1 MSKLFRNR
9 WVIVALTVVVTLALL
24 AACAAATQEPAAEE
38 PAAEEAMTEE
48 PAAEGAAAEQP
59 TAEEQMAEEEPAMQ
73 EGTST
78 LDEVIARGTL
88 KCGVNTELFG
98 FGYLDDT
105 GRNVGFDVEFCRAI
119 AAAVLGD
126 AEAVEFTSLNADQR
140 LPALQTSEIDVLIR
154 NTTWT
159 LTRDADLGLDFTVTT
174 FYDGQGYMVRDG
186 EFNSVEE
193 LDGGTICVTSGTTT
207 EANLAD
213 DFTRRGLT
221 YTPSVFSSTADTNN
235 TFVDGACDAET
246 SDKSQLASLRA
257 ATANPEDYVI
267 LPDTI
272 SKEPLGP
279 VVRAN
284 DSDWHDAVM
293 WTVFVMIE
301 AEDLGINQANVDD
314 FLTSDDVRV
323 QRLLGTGEDDLGAL
337 LGLPQDF
344 GYQILSQ
351 VGSYGDVYDTYLT
364 PIGIVREGSL
374 NAHWTEGG
382 LIYSPAFR

>member
-24 AACAAATQEPAAEE
+24 AACAAATEE
-38 PAAEEAMTEE
+38 PAAEEEAE
-48 PAAEGAAAEQP
+48 PVAQEGA
-59 TAEEQMAEEEPAMQ
+59 
-73 EGTST
+73 
-78 LDEVIARGTL
+78 GTL
-88 KCGVNTELFG
+88 AEVMSRGVLQCGVNTDLSG
-98 FGYLDDT
+98 FGSLDDT

-140 LPALQTSEIDVLIR
+140 FPALQTGEVDVLIR

-186 EFNSVEE
+186 EFASVAE
-193 LDGGTICVTSGTTT
+193 LDGGTICTTSGTTT

-213 DFTRRGLT
+213 DFAKRGLT
-221 YTPSVFSSTADTNN
+221 YTPNVFSETADTNDA
-235 TFVDGACDAET
+235 FVNGACDAET

-257 ATANPEDYVI
+257 ATANPEDYII

-284 DSDWHDAVM
+284 DSEWRDVVM
-293 WTVFVMIE
+293 WTVFAMIE
-301 AEDLGINQANVDD
+301 AERLGINQANVDT
-314 FLTSDDVRV
+314 FLDSDDIQV

-337 LGLPQDF
+337 LGLPKDF
-344 GYQILSQ
+344 GYQVISQ
-351 VGSYGDVYDTYLT
+351 VGNYGDVYEQFLT
-364 PIGIVREGSL
+364 PIGITREGSA

-382 LIYSPAFR
+382 LIYAPAFR